1 MYLNLFVGHLDNNN
15 FSTRTK
21 RDYTR
26 EIKRFFDFLTDAN
39 VTDIEGLK
47 PLHIDLYING
57 MIQKGNTSVTREKKV
72 YTLRTFFNFM
82 YTRDYISKNP
92 MDKIDRIKTK
102 DADKKPHEVLTD
114 TESVKL
120 MTTIEQ
126 YATDKEK
133 SRLLILIM
141 LKCGLRVDEV
151 RNLKKEDINIKKRTV
166 TVINGKGG
174 KNRVVPLFNEMV
186 NDMKSL
192 LKGKKD
198 EDFVFLNRHGNQ
210 MSERGIYGFVV
221 RYVKKAKIKKDITC
235 HGLRRTCATEL
246 IRNGASITSVQRFL
260 GHSSI
265 STTQIY
271 VRQTEEEILDEIR
284 TKSKN
289 ISKRVLKDTT
299 KKKKE
304 NS

>member
-15 FSTRTK
+15 FSNRTK